1 MITIKCPDCGQYF
14 DMKYSKCPH
23 CPETSDGEKEILDS
37 KTQAKKE
44 PITVSTSKVD
54 RSGDLALLCI
64 FFGLFTAAMVA
75 LYYLNEWRVNFFSK
89 SPSTASIT
97 YTTPDIPKKDG
108 TYETVRHNDLEELCK
123 DWYFY
128 RKKILEAHQ
137 VGDSAKV
144 TKYQESFRQVN
155 KWINEYNEKDIQAVM
170 SRVEKESRYAR

>member
-1 MITIKCPDCGQYF
+1 
-14 DMKYSKCPH
+14 
-23 CPETSDGEKEILDS
+23 
-37 KTQAKKE
+37 
-44 PITVSTSKVD
+44 
-54 RSGDLALLCI
+54 
-64 FFGLFTAAMVA
+64 MVA

-144 TKYQESFRQVN
+144 TLVKGVTTIIPFHIY
-155 KWINEYNEKDIQAVM
+155 IYI
-170 SRVEKESRYAR
+170 